1 MKPIDY
7 LKYFLKK
14 KKSAQ
19 VYYFIPAEMSY
30 RPQHRKKSSSGS
42 SCSSLPHPFY
52 MFSGCIISLLLLSF
66 VYQFGQLSTTT
77 TFDGKR
83 LGEIHDS
90 GHDNKLRGESISNT
104 VNNNSPKQSRVITDI
119 TLPTENHDYHQLTT
133 TTTSHHSNSNSHFL
147 ESTVLL
153 IICANRQDYLK
164 RTLEKVISYHPQS
177 GIPIL
182 ISEDGFHRSMQ
193 DVIGDATSHLNNIA
207 PGVNLTHVH
216 HPFYNQ
222 PAPNGYHKLSRH
234 FKWAI
239 DSAFQ
244 FQPSVDNVIVLEE
257 DLIIAP
263 DFYSYFAATSSL
275 LASDPSLL
283 AVSAWN
289 DNGQSH
295 FVKDEKQ
302 LYRSDFFPGLGW
314 MVNKRVWEELSP
326 IWPAAYWDDWLRYI
340 NCICI
345 ILLTYMLCFFFII
358 TMIVTLFQYM
368 YREPARRK
376 DRHFIRPEIS
386 RTFHIG
392 VVGVS
397 NSEFANV
404 SSIISYRF
412 FCFVLLFLVCF
423 VF

>member
-1 MKPIDY
+1 
-7 LKYFLKK
+7 
-14 KKSAQ
+14 
-19 VYYFIPAEMSY
+19 
-30 RPQHRKKSSSGS
+30 
-42 SCSSLPHPFY
+42 
-52 MFSGCIISLLLLSF
+52 LLLLSF
-66 VYQFGQLSTTT
+66 VYQFGHLSTNNSGDTT
-77 TFDGKR
+77 ITKMQRKVKDDK
-83 LGEIHDS
+83 
-90 GHDNKLRGESISNT
+90 KLRGETGSSSIT
-104 VNNNSPKQSRVITDI
+104 LNNNNNPIQLQVFSHDDI
-119 TLPTENHDYHQLTT
+119 TAIQSENNLDDHNHRTTGTT
-133 TTTSHHSNSNSHFL
+133 TTTATTFL

-153 IICANRQDYLK
+153 IICATRQDYLK
-164 RTLEKVISYHPQS
+164 RTLEKVIMYHPKS

-193 DVIGDATSHLNNIA
+193 SVIDDATNQLHNIA
-207 PGVNLTHVH
+207 PDVNLTHVH
-216 HPFYNQ
+216 HPFYNK

-239 DSAFQ
+239 DNAFQ
-244 FQPSVDNVIVLEE
+244 FQSTIENVIILEE

-275 LASDPSLL
+275 LSSDPSLL

-289 DNGQSH
+289 DNGQGH

-340 NCICI
+340 
-345 ILLTYMLCFFFII
+345 YDY
-358 TMIVTLFQYM
+358 VYM
-368 YREPARRK
+368 YVCVHYLLLLLLLFYLYCREPAQRK

-397 NSEFANV
+397 NSEFVNV
-404 SSIISYRF
+404 SFIIISILSIYYSNQIDTNINVCKLVF
-412 FCFVLLFLVCF
+412 FYSF
-423 VF
+423 